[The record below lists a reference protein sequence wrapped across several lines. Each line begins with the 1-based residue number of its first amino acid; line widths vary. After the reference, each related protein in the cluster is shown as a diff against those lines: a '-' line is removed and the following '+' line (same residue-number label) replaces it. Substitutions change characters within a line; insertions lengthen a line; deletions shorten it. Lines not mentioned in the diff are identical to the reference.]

1 MYDKPL
7 IKVLAAVAIVSLTLE
22 YFPTRFRYVEI
33 IILTKLEK
41 IGKILYILGAYK
53 PIALLNS
60 INKIIEKIMGE
71 RIAVATKKYN
81 LLSQSQI
88 ENRLGRLIKLAIRI
102 IIDAIYIA

>member
-1 MYDKPL
+1 
-7 IKVLAAVAIVSLTLE
+7 
-22 YFPTRFRYVEI
+22 
-33 IILTKLEK
+33 
-41 IGKILYILGAYK
+41 
-53 PIALLNS
+53 
-60 INKIIEKIMGE
+60 MGE